1 MKLLTI
7 AFCEIRRM
15 VRIRS
20 VLLILMAMPLLLI
33 FILGSALSSQFTMK
47 DEQLNPMRVAI
58 YNADHGEL
66 SAGLKA
72 FLSSSTNSKFII
84 QIPVNSHEVIDQQIR
99 AKKVDLGLVVPEDFS
114 SAVMQG
120 KAANWEII
128 LGGDYNHNLV
138 GSMLL
143 QAFLDQT
150 NRIQAE
156 VMVLGP
162 NLSQT
167 GLIGQQVQYSDNV
180 SHVEL
185 GKLSRSGEDYTA
197 MQYYAAM
204 MLVMFMLYSG
214 MSAAISM
221 LNEKEGHTL
230 MRLMSLPLKPTQ
242 VVFGKMLG
250 QILLSVM
257 QAAIII
263 GATALL
269 YGVNW
274 GHSLLFLILLCL
286 LTILISMCLAMI
298 VALLVK
304 SSKAVQPI
312 FQTLIIFMT
321 FLSGGMSPEVGPFLD
336 SIAKFTVS
344 HWASDG
350 FLQLMLGSNTELIM
364 QHVTILGCMGLGLL
378 MISLLMYRRV
388 GYHE

>member
-33 FILGSALSSQFTMK
+33 FILGSALSSEFTMK
-47 DEQLNPMRVAI
+47 DKQLDPMRVAI
-58 YNADHGEL
+58 YNADHGVL
-66 SAGLKA
+66 STGIKA
-72 FLSSSTNSKFII
+72 FLGSSTNRKLII
-84 QIPVNSHEVIDQQIR
+84 QIPVNSREVIEQQIR
-99 AKKVDLGLVVPEDFS
+99 AKEVDLGLIVPDDFS

-128 LGGDYNHNLV
+128 LGGDYDHNLV

-156 VMVLGP
+156 AMVLGP
-162 NLSQT
+162 NFSQMGT
-167 GLIGQQVQYSDNV
+167 IAQLNQASDNS

-185 GKLSRSGEDYTA
+185 GKLSRTGKDYTA
-197 MQYYAAM
+197 TQYYAAM
-204 MLVMFMLYSG
+204 MLVMFLLYSG

-221 LNEKEGHTL
+221 LNEKEGYTL

-250 QILLSVM
+250 QTLLSMM
-257 QAAIII
+257 QAAIIV

-274 GHSLLFLILLCL
+274 GHSLLFLISLCL

-298 VALLVK
+298 VTLLVN

-312 FQTLIIFMT
+312 FQTVIIFMT
-321 FLSGGMSPEVGPFLD
+321 FLSGGFNSDVGPFLH
-336 SIAKFTVS
+336 SLAKFTVS
-344 HWASDG
+344 YWASDG
-350 FLQLMLGSNTELIM
+350 FLQLMLGSNTALIM
-364 QHVTILGCMGLGLL
+364 QHVTILGSIG
-378 MISLLMYRRV
+378 ISLLVMSLLVYRRV